1 MNKNFFKHVL
11 QLLLHVFKKEF
22 FCLSWILYVKN
33 VFEFFF
39 ILKLSKVL
47 TFDSISHFSRSW
59 AQNAR
64 KNWPNKRPE
73 RFFLFQAKN
82 LLFSMKNGKNRPF
95 LAVFITKSRLFKR
108 KTKKS
113 FWSFIFIVLVR
124 ILSPRSRKMVC

>member
-1 MNKNFFKHVL
+1 M
-11 QLLLHVFKKEF
+11 EF

-39 ILKLSKVL
+39 ILKLSNVL

-64 KNWPNKRPE
+64 KNRANKTPE

>member
-1 MNKNFFKHVL
+1 
-11 QLLLHVFKKEF
+11 LLHVFKKEF

-39 ILKLSKVL
+39 ILKLSNVL

-64 KNWPNKRPE
+64 KNRANKTPE

-113 FWSFIFIVLVR
+113 FWSFIFIVLAR
-124 ILSPRSRKMVC
+124 ILSPRSKKTAYAIKS